1 MSDQS
6 LPPAC
11 SPIITLDSAR
21 SYLKRKA
28 RYLLLWA
35 IAGLL
40 VGVGV
45 VLITPARYEAS
56 FLIKMPTANAL
67 NEFGVLQ
74 PHLIKV
80 VPPAFDAKKLL
91 LKPELFSS
99 SSLVSCGY
107 SDTNANRKALVKS
120 IYATEANYGS
130 SVLVA
135 VRIPNREMALRCAN
149 QLIADVIAFANAE
162 KNNYV
167 SYSLQVNKNSNAS
180 AIVNTDAALTA
191 PVRISDTPVSPRPV
205 SLVIGLM
212 LMGLL
217 LGLLIDWLRYV
228 YALRNRGEEASH

>member
-91 LKPELFSS
+91 LKPELFSN

-107 SDTNANRKALVKS
+107 SDTN
-120 IYATEANYGS
+120 ATEANYGS

-135 VRIPNREMALRCAN
+135 VRIPSREMALRCAN

-167 SYSLQVNKNSNAS
+167 SYSLQVNKNSSAS

-205 SLVIGLM
+205 SLVTGLM

>member
-1 MSDQS
+1 
-6 LPPAC
+6 
-11 SPIITLDSAR
+11 LDSAR

-91 LKPELFSS
+91 LKPELFSN
-99 SSLVSCGY
+99 SSLAACGY

-135 VRIPNREMALRCAN
+135 VRIPSREMALRCAN

-167 SYSLQVNKNSNAS
+167 SYSLQVNKNSSAS

>member
-1 MSDQS
+1 
-6 LPPAC
+6 
-11 SPIITLDSAR
+11 LDSAR

-40 VGVGV
+40 VGVSV

-91 LKPELFSS
+91 LKPELFSN
-99 SSLVSCGY
+99 SSLAACGY

-135 VRIPNREMALRCAN
+135 VRIPSREMALRCAN

-167 SYSLQVNKNSNAS
+167 SYSLQVNKNSSAS